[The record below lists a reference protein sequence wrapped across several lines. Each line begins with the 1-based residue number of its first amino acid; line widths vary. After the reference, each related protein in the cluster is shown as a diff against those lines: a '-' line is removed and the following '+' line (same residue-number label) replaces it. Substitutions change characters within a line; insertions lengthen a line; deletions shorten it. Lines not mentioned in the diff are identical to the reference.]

1 MNKPFAIFDMDGTL
15 IDSMKYWSKL
25 AEEFL
30 AEKGISPVSPEILER
45 IRPMTL
51 TESSALLIR
60 EFSLPGT
67 PESVA
72 AEINALMERHYRD
85 SIPLKENAASYLAN
99 LKQQGVRMCVASA
112 TDKPLMTACLQRLG
126 AADYFEFLLSC
137 EEVGAGKNKPDVYL
151 AAARR
156 FHAAPSSIAVF
167 EDALYA
173 AQTAKKAGF
182 YVIGVYDDSAAKHWK
197 ELTAFADES
206 ITHW

>member
-15 IDSMKYWSKL
+15 IDSMKYWSRL

-30 AEKGISPVSPEILER
+30 EEKGISPVSPTLLER

-51 TESSALLIR
+51 TESSALFIR

-67 PESVA
+67 PESIA
-72 AEINALMERHYRD
+72 AEINALMERHYLT
-85 SIPLKENAASYLAN
+85 SIPLKEHVASYLEQ
-99 LKQQGVRMCVASA
+99 LQRQGVRMCVASA
-112 TDKPLMTACLQRLG
+112 TDQALMSACLKRLG
-126 AADYFEFLLSC
+126 ADKYFEFLLSC
-137 EEVGAGKNKPDVYL
+137 EEVGTGKNKPDVYL

-156 FHAAPSSIAVF
+156 FDAAPSSIAVF

-182 YVIGVYDDSAAKHWK
+182 YVIGVYDESAAKHWK
-197 ELTAFADES
+197 ELTTLADET